1 MRRLVMF
8 SLCLAAATAFAK
20 GEESADSASFTD
32 TELICVRTYDADG
45 ASLLVCGEPVSGDDD
60 LSGDAISGRDCN
72 RQGGTWA
79 QPYTSQGDFGWY
91 CMGVTLGAPPRI
103 I

>member
-1 MRRLVMF
+1 MLRIALL
-8 SLCLAAATAFAK
+8 SLFAAALTAHAK
-20 GEESADSASFTD
+20 GDADTPADGEPESV
-32 TELICVRTYDADG
+32 CVRTYDADG

-60 LSGDAISGRDCN
+60 LSGDAISARDCN

-103 I
+103 L